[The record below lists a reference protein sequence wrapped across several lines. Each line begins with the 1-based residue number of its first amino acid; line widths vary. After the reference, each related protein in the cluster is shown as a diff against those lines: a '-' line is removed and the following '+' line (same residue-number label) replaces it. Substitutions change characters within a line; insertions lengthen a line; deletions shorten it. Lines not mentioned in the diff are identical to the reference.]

1 MTAHSGATLAAPE
14 GPSTD
19 VVTDP
24 PRRASR
30 AGLAVGAG
38 IVVLAVVVRLVAIG
52 HAYDLVQDEVDYVDL
67 GTSLR
72 HGAFPPVFPG
82 SGPFLLHPP
91 LFFAASAAWQ
101 TLLQPGGGWF
111 HLLATVR
118 VLNVVFAA
126 GSAGCLYV
134 LGTRLANRYAGVAA
148 GLLFALDPYV
158 LRENGRALLETSTL
172 MFVLIGYVVVLRV
185 LQDRARHPVP
195 VAVAGGLLLGV
206 GIVGKDL
213 AAVLVIPPLAL
224 LVVTGWATTR
234 RRSVAALVASFVP
247 YGIYVAAL
255 AAVGSLS
262 AFWRQET
269 GGFSR
274 FEGQQ
279 KSTGFSKAGS
289 PPLSHTLVTQ
299 LTSFA
304 TTYLLLV
311 AALAA
316 TLYLLVVSRRHD
328 HRLFAA
334 VTVCGG
340 LTVFYALFFGTIEE
354 QFLYFLFVPA
364 LLSLAVGVAD
374 GVRRRAALRPR
385 RTPAHFLALGLLAV
399 VGCYDLGVWAHIRTS
414 PDNGQQRIAAWFAA
428 HAPHPG
434 IIGNDTQ
441 VTVYTL
447 QRTGFDAVLMGS
459 PAAAAAEHI
468 RYLTV
473 LPTETAGNYGALS
486 PAQEQFFEA
495 HGRRVFSFHEA
506 TYGDVQIYET
516 TDPAAW

>member
-14 GPSTD
+14 GPPTD

-24 PRRASR
+24 PPRASR

-38 IVVLAVVVRLVAIG
+38 IVVLAVVVRLVAVG
-52 HAYDLVQDEVDYVDL
+52 PAYDLLGDEVDYVDL

-91 LFFAASAAWQ
+91 LFFAISAAWQ
-101 TLLQPGGGWF
+101 ILLQPGGGWF
-111 HLLATVR
+111 HLLVTIR

-158 LRENGRALLETSTL
+158 LRANGRVLLETSTL
-172 MFVLIGYVVVLRV
+172 LFVLLGYVILLRV
-185 LQDRARHPVP
+185 LQGRSRHPVP
-195 VAVAGGLLLGV
+195 VAVAAGLLLGI

-213 AAVLVIPPLAL
+213 AAVLVVPPLAL
-224 LVVTGWATTR
+224 LVVTGWGTTR
-234 RRSVAALVASFVP
+234 RRSAAALVASLVP

-262 AFWRQET
+262 AFWSQET
-269 GGFSR
+269 AGFDR
-274 FEGQQ
+274 LRGQQ
-279 KSTGFSKAGS
+279 KTTGFSKAGAPS
-289 PPLSHTLVTQ
+289 LSHTLVAQ
-299 LTSFA
+299 LSTFG
-304 TTYLLLV
+304 TTYLVLIV
-311 AALAA
+311 ALAA
-316 TLYLLVVSRRHD
+316 TLYLLVVSRRPD

-354 QFLYFLFVPA
+354 QFLYLLFVPA
-364 LLSLAVGVAD
+364 LLSLAVGVAE
-374 GVRRRAALRPR
+374 GIRRRSVLGPR
-385 RTPAHFLALGLLAV
+385 RATHFVAVGLLAV
-399 VGCYDLGVWAHIRTS
+399 VACYDLGVWAHIRTS
-414 PDNGQQRIAAWFAA
+414 PDNGQQRIAAWFAT

-447 QRTGFDAVLMGS
+447 QRTGFDAALMGS

-473 LPTETAGNYGALS
+473 LPTETANSYGALS
-486 PAQEQFFEA
+486 QAQERFFEA